1 MKHITIDTL
10 EQLKEE
16 TTDYKH
22 VILRFST
29 EWCSGCVKIKK
40 ELDEFIKNLDNSN
53 MIFVDVNFNTYETDN
68 DFQNYIFVNKLPTFY
83 CENKFD
89 YSGTDLT
96 IIKSNI
102 ISLQEITEDF

>member
-16 TTDYKH
+16 TLNYKY

-40 ELDEFIKNLDNSN
+40 R
-53 MIFVDVNFNTYETDN
+53 V
-68 DFQNYIFVNKLPTFY
+68 
-83 CENKFD
+83 
-89 YSGTDLT
+89 G
-96 IIKSNI
+96 
-102 ISLQEITEDF
+102 